1 MPEPLKYRW
10 RNPHEWLEAV
20 CNSWDKDRLLLE
32 VRRLAIEHDSDTLQD
47 LYQSEMEED
56 GYFEPLDNQS

>member
-10 RNPHEWLEAV
+10 PNPHEWLEAA
-20 CNSWDKDRLLLE
+20 CSSWDKDRLLLE
-32 VRRLAIEHDSDTLQD
+32 VRSLAIKHDSDTLQD
-47 LYQSEMEED
+47 LYQSEMEND